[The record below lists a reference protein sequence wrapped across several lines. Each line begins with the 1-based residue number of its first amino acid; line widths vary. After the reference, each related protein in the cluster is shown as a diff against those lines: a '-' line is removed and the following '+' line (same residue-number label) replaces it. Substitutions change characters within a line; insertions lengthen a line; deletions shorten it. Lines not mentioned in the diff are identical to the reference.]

1 MHSMNET
8 AASYLRESLAMPP
21 FHQWLRPELRDV
33 AAENGRLVIG
43 LPMRREFWRDPRRPE
58 IHGRVIAAIIDVAGH
73 AAIAA
78 KLRHGVPTIDLRT
91 DYLRMPAG
99 KEPYATAEPVN
110 LGIVDIRITAKQSKL
125 VATGRG
131 LFSTRAG

>member
-1 MHSMNET
+1 MNET

-43 LPMRREFWRDPRRPE
+43 LPMRREFWRDPRRPK

-110 LGIVDIRITAKQSKL
+110 LGIVDVRITAKQSKL
-125 VATGRG
+125 VATSRG

>member
-1 MHSMNET
+1 MSSACQCVGNSGATRGAEIFT
-8 AASYLRESLAMPP
+8 A
-21 FHQWLRPELRDV
+21 
-33 AAENGRLVIG
+33 
-43 LPMRREFWRDPRRPE
+43 
-58 IHGRVIAAIIDVAGH
+58 RVIAAIIDVAGH

-110 LGIVDIRITAKQSKL
+110 LGIVDVRITAKQSKL
-125 VATGRG
+125 VATSRG

>member
-1 MHSMNET
+1 LHSMNET

-99 KEPYATAEPVN
+99 KEPYATAEPIN
-110 LGIVDIRITAKQSKL
+110 LGIVDVRITAKQSKL
-125 VATGRG
+125 VATSRG

>member
-1 MHSMNET
+1 MNET

-91 DYLRMPAG
+91 AYLRMPAG

-110 LGIVDIRITAKQSKL
+110 LGIVDIRITAKHSKL

>member
-1 MHSMNET
+1 MNET

-21 FHQWLRPELRDV
+21 FHQWLRPEPRDV
-33 AAENGRLVIG
+33 AAENRRLVIG

-58 IHGRVIAAIIDVAGH
+58 IHGRVIAAVIDVAGH

-110 LGIVDIRITAKQSKL
+110 LGIVDVRITAKQSKL
-125 VATGRG
+125 VATSRG

>member
-1 MHSMNET
+1 LHSMNET

-110 LGIVDIRITAKQSKL
+110 LGIVDIRIIAKQSKL